1 MPKNNKSN
9 LLRAFEFAPIWL
21 ALSLGRI
28 LPFWLRGK
36 MFGLLGKL
44 IISYLPK
51 ARKRVHKGLNTVFP
65 DLSEKKINLIL
76 SFFLKPKSTA

>member
-36 MFGLLGKL
+36 MFG
-44 IISYLPK
+44 
-51 ARKRVHKGLNTVFP
+51 
-65 DLSEKKINLIL
+65 
-76 SFFLKPKSTA
+76 FFWQGNGYAFAKS